1 LEVVGAED
9 RGEDGENQQSPSVAA
24 PRIFSERSSRDKTIH
39 AVSPLAARTRH
50 LSFST
55 TKQPE
60 NTRRFFGAGGCAPRL
75 LSRSSSIK
83 EDERAM
89 EIKSPAVGK
98 VLRLSVESG
107 AQVARGDEVMVI
119 ESMKVEIPVKALT
132 AGRIAEFR
140 VKPGDQ
146 IQRNVV
152 LAILDV

>member
-1 LEVVGAED
+1 MC
-9 RGEDGENQQSPSVAA
+9 AA
-24 PRIFSERSSRDKTIH
+24 PAIT
-39 AVSPLAARTRH
+39 
-50 LSFST
+50 
-55 TKQPE
+55 
-60 NTRRFFGAGGCAPRL
+60 L
-75 LSRSSSIK
+75 LE
-83 EDERAM
+83 EDDRAM

-107 AQVARGDEVMVI
+107 AQVARGAEVMVI